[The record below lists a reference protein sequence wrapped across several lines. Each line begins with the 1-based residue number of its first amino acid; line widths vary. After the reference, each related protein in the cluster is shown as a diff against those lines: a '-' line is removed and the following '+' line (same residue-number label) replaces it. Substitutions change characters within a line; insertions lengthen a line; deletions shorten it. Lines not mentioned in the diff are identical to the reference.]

1 MKENSYR
8 TYLLLHLILIVY
20 SISGVFSKLASRE
33 HFMSFQF
40 ILFYGVVVLILGIY
54 AIGWQQVIKHLPLTT
69 AYANKAVCTVWGS
82 VWGIL
87 FFQEEINIGK
97 IAGIGLIVAGI
108 ILFAKE
114 EHTYG

>member
-1 MKENSYR
+1 MV
-8 TYLLLHLILIVY
+8 VY

-33 HFMSFQF
+33 QFLSLRF
-40 ILFYGVVVLILGIY
+40 ILLYGGVVLILGIY
-54 AIGWQQVIKHLPLTT
+54 AIGWQQVIKRMPLTT

-87 FFQEEINIGK
+87 FFQEGISIGK
-97 IAGIGLIVAGI
+97 IAGIGLIMAGI

-114 EHTYG
+114 EHVYG